1 MPAADTILETEA
13 LSKQF
18 GRLYAL
24 RSVNMSVAGGE
35 FVTIFG
41 RNGAGKTTFL
51 RIVSSLVRSYSG
63 SVKLFGQN
71 LKKAGEETRRRIGFL
86 SHDSFLYKDL
96 SALDNL
102 IFFGKLYRIRPLKE
116 RVDNMLERVGLEAKR
131 NMAVRTLSRGMK
143 QRLSLARAFLHQ
155 PEFLLMDEPYTG
167 LDEEACESLD
177 GLFTEFVRTGGAIVL
192 TTHNI
197 SRGLKHAHRI
207 VVFDRGRIVHEA
219 SADTLGVDE
228 FQELYKELISRPAGT
243 GP

>member
-1 MPAADTILETEA
+1 MTTAGKILETEA

-24 RSVNMSVAGGE
+24 RDVNMSAGSGE

-51 RIVSSLVRSYSG
+51 RIISSLVRSYSG

-71 LKKAGEETRRRIGFL
+71 LKKAGESTRKKIGFL

-102 IFFGKLYRIRPLKE
+102 NFYGKLYRVQPLKD
-116 RVDNMLERVGLEAKR
+116 RVENMLERVGLEAKR

-167 LDEEACESLD
+167 LDEQACESLD
-177 GLFTEFVRTGGAIVL
+177 ELFTDFVQAGGAIVL

-197 SRGLKHAHRI
+197 SRGLKHAHKV
-207 VVFDRGRIVHEA
+207 VVFDRGSIVHEA
-219 SADTLGVDE
+219 SAAELEADE
-228 FQELYKELISRPAGT
+228 FHELYKELISRPAGT
-243 GP
+243 RS